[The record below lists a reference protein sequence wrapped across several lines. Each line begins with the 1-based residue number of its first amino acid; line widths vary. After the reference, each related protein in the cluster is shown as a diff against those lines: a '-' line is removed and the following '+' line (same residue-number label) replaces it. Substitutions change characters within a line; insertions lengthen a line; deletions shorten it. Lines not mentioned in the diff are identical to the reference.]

1 MPLPELVAA
10 QVKRDLGAFCDR
22 VPDGVS
28 QEVRFVHET
37 RGNGVTLIETRV
49 PFDDPHGTWTRLKV
63 AKLVFDPASGE
74 WSLYWFDRND
84 RRRLLRG
91 VPSTRN
97 LDRLLEEI
105 EHDRHGV
112 FWG

>member
-10 QVKRDLGAFCDR
+10 RVKKGLDALCER
-22 VPDGVS
+22 VPPRARD
-28 QEVRFVHET
+28 QVRLIHET

-49 PFDDPHGTWTRLKV
+49 PWNDPNGEWTRLKV
-63 AKLVFDPASGE
+63 AKLVFDPKTGE
-74 WSLYWFDRND
+74 WTLYWFDRNE
-84 RRRLLRG
+84 RRRPLPDVEPTL
-91 VPSTRN
+91 N

-105 EHDRHGV
+105 DRDPHGV